1 MAANRGL
8 KAGYTDGMV
17 DRDSKNRYMEKL
29 KLINSQDPYE
39 LPKHT
44 WQDDISLWP
53 SITYVNV
60 CLYLVLRKGPYTEED
75 MLNYKSLDSFIN
87 FQKGWVRE
95 VLVAEVNT
103 KRVII
108 GKIS

>member
-1 MAANRGL
+1 
-8 KAGYTDGMV
+8 MV
-17 DRDSKNRYMEKL
+17 DRDYKNKYIEKL
-29 KLINSQDPYE
+29 KLINGQDPYE

-44 WQDDISLWP
+44 RQDDISLWP
-53 SITYVNV
+53 SITYVNA
-60 CLYLVLRKGPYTEED
+60 CLYLVLRKSPNTEED

-103 KRVII
+103 KRVIFE
-108 GKIS
+108 SVS

>member
-1 MAANRGL
+1 MAVNEDL
-8 KAGYTDGMV
+8 KAGYADSMV
-17 DRDSKNRYMEKL
+17 DGDSKNKYMEKL
-29 KLINSQDPYE
+29 KLINGQDPYE

-44 WQDDISLWP
+44 WQDISLWP
-53 SITYVNV
+53 SIMLIRVYTSFWE
-60 CLYLVLRKGPYTEED
+60 KSPYTEED

-103 KRVII
+103 KRLII
-108 GKIS
+108 GNVS